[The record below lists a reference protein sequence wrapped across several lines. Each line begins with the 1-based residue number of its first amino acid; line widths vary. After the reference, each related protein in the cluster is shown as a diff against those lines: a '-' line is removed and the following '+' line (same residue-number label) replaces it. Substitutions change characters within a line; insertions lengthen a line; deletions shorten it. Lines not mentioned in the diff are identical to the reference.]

1 MQMLIA
7 HIVRRQPQL
16 LLLTL
21 CNRAEMC
28 EMCECDSIK
37 FVVVFC
43 DVGHDEMK

>member
-28 EMCECDSIK
+28 VC
-37 FVVVFC
+37 V
-43 DVGHDEMK
+43 

>member
-21 CNRAEMC
+21 CYSAEMC
-28 EMCECDSIK
+28 VCVCVTCSNLL
-37 FVVVFC
+37 FFC
-43 DVGHDEMK
+43 AVGHDEMK